1 MDGHVAISQAEK
13 SDNFTFA
20 FNMSH
25 WIINTDFLKMH
36 TKKHLKK
43 EAGTRHVFSLTSFKQ
58 TQTTLC
64 EQNFVLREG
73 YIKETVLWEDSTI
86 RAHT

>member
-1 MDGHVAISQAEK
+1 MDGYVAISQAEK

-36 TKKHLKK
+36 TEKHLKK
-43 EAGTRHVFSLTSFKQ
+43 EAGNKTRVQFNPLLSRPKLLFVNR
-58 TQTTLC
+58 TL
-64 EQNFVLREG
+64 
-73 YIKETVLWEDSTI
+73 S
-86 RAHT
+86 